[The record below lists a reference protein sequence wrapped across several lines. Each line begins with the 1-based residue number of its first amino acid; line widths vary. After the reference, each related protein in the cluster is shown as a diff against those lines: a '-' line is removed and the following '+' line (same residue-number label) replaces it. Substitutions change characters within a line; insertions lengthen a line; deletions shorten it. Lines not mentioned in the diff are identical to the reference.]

1 MNNIFYEYNYLF
13 YRINFNKYHC
23 TDNSHGSPMN
33 YVAHMTKG
41 HCRLTAGYNSIEVSE
56 GEYFFIPKGLSYK
69 SYWYGNDE
77 ISFISLGFANMPS
90 DSSISYILQK
100 LDCTADIAEKIQ
112 SIPLGVTVTAK
123 TLGIFYSVL
132 AELMPNMRHIPA
144 GREISALENAKKYI
158 CDNPYADAE
167 KIAEACFMSQSYLY
181 YLFKKYLKST
191 PNDFKQSLICDKAT
205 SLLLTTDKTV
215 EEISDML
222 NFSSASYF
230 RKVMKKRLG
239 KTPSDIRKY
248 GAI

>member
-1 MNNIFYEYNYLF
+1 MNNIFYEHNYLF
-13 YRINFNKYHC
+13 YQINFNKYHF
-23 TDNSHGSPMN
+23 TDNSSGAPMN
-33 YVAHMTKG
+33 YVAHMKKG
-41 HCRLTAGYNSIEVSE
+41 HCRLIAGYNFVEVSE

-123 TLGIFYSVL
+123 TLGIFYSAL
-132 AELMPNMRHIPA
+132 AELIPNMHHIPS

-158 CDNPYADAE
+158 CDNPNADASQ
-167 KIAEACFMSQSYLY
+167 IAKACFMSQSYLY

-191 PNDFKQSLICDKAT
+191 PNNFKQSFKCDKAI
-205 SLLLTTDKTV
+205 SLLLATDKTV
-215 EEISDML
+215 HEISDTL

-230 RKVMKKRLG
+230 RKVMMKRFG
-239 KTPSDIRKY
+239 KTPSEIRKH